1 MMADD
6 SEQLITEAMRACI
19 GTTKPPVELPEEIG
33 ASDVRRFLEVV
44 GETNRIYWDESY
56 ARRFGYRGRVVP
68 PMLVVQ
74 FFRRVEDMEGG
85 GGSRGWP
92 LRFPSNYTNVRNAG
106 HQFTWLRP
114 VYVGD
119 RLTLQQKL
127 TDIYVRTGRAGV
139 PVIYVASE
147 TEIRRTDGEPV
158 VRQSS
163 TTAHLPAGPVRESPA
178 GAARG

>member
-1 MMADD
+1 MAED
-6 SEQLITEAMRACI
+6 EQLITDAMRACI
-19 GTTKPPVELPEEIG
+19 GTTKPAVELPEEIG

-44 GETNRIYWDESY
+44 GETNPIYWDEAY
-56 ARRFGYRGRVVP
+56 ARRLGYQGRVVP

-74 FFRRVEDMEGG
+74 FFRRVEDPENA
-85 GGSRGWP
+85 SRGWP
-92 LRFPSNYTNVRNAG
+92 GLSFPPSYTNVRNAG

-127 TDIYVRTGRAGV
+127 TDIYVRTGRLGV

-147 TEIRRTDGEPV
+147 TEIRRANGEPV
-158 VRQSS
+158 VLQKS
-163 TTAHLPAGPVRESPA
+163 TTAHLPAGPARENAPPA
-178 GAARG
+178 EEG

>member
-1 MMADD
+1 MADD
-6 SEQLITEAMRACI
+6 HELITDAMRACI
-19 GTTKPPVELPEEIG
+19 GTTKPAVELPEEIG

-44 GETNRIYWDESY
+44 GETNRIYWDEAY
-56 ARRFGYRGRVVP
+56 ARRVGYKGRVVP

-74 FFRRVEDMEGG
+74 FFRRVEDPE

-92 LRFPSNYTNVRNAG
+92 GLSLPPSYTNARNAG

-119 RLTLQQKL
+119 RLSLQQKL
-127 TDIYVRTGRAGV
+127 TDVYVRTGRAGV

-147 TEIRRTDGEPV
+147 TEIRRASGEPV
-158 VRQSS
+158 VRQKS
-163 TTAHLPAGPVRESPA
+163 TTARMPAGPVRENRP
-178 GAARG
+178 R

>member
-1 MMADD
+1 MADD
-6 SEQLITEAMRACI
+6 GGLITDAMRACI
-19 GTTKPPVELPEEIG
+19 GTTNPPVELPEEIG
-33 ASDVRRFLEVV
+33 ASDVRRFCEVV
-44 GETNRIYWDESY
+44 GETNPIYWDESY
-56 ARRFGYRGRVVP
+56 ARRLGYRGRVVP

-74 FFRRVEDMEGG
+74 FYRRVEDMESG

-92 LRFPSNYTNVRNAG
+92 LTFPPNYTNVRNAG

-119 RLTLQQKL
+119 RLTLHQKL

-147 TEIRRTDGEPV
+147 TEIRTASGEAV
-158 VRQSS
+158 VRQTS
-163 TTAHLPAGPVRESPA
+163 TTAHLPAGPVREGA
-178 GAARG
+178 GQAQT